1 MLYIIAED
9 FIHPDKIQAVLPLYH
24 ELVELTQQEQ
34 GCLSY
39 ELTHDLKDEGHFLFL
54 EKWETEVDLDHHISS
69 EHFQR
74 LVPEINTYTR
84 LESRFTRMLSFKEM
98 E

>member
-9 FIHPDKIQAVLPLYH
+9 FIQPDKIQTVLPLYQ

-34 GCLSY
+34 GYLSY

-54 EKWETEVDLDHHISS
+54 EKWETEADLDRHVAS

-74 LVPEINTYTR
+74 LVPEINAFTR
-84 LESRFTRMLSFKEM
+84 SEARFTRMSSFE
-98 E
+98 EL